1 MSTDHH
7 MKKQRKRGTLHNYLC
22 YYLMLCLIL
31 CVGKGSHKIR
41 SKVGLE
47 EVESEHSDRDE
58 DPVLPQPKKRREAS
72 KQKPISETSTSK
84 ECKLKVV

>member
-7 MKKQRKRGTLHNYLC
+7 KKQQRKRGTLHNYLY
-22 YYLMLCLIL
+22 YYLMLWLIL

-41 SKVGLE
+41 SKVGLKE
-47 EVESEHSDRDE
+47 EESERSDRDE
-58 DPVLPQPKKRREAS
+58 DPVLPQPKKRCKAS
-72 KQKPISETSTSK
+72 KQKPISETNTSK